1 MKGGI
6 TPPSSS
12 STETIRSESS
22 FSGIC
27 STFALS
33 CLSIPCRLIYH
44 PAVGSF
50 RKITRHGRGE
60 GERRTIVRFFL
71 NDSTGHLR
79 SSLLKRGHAI
89 GRYDSS
95 RFADQERK
103 YLLREDITGKSVAL
117 IASVLPAPESLFDLL
132 ALHRLLLENGA
143 AEITLIIPYLGY
155 ARQDHPGKK
164 GEAGIGVMVA
174 QLLRQTKAAKL
185 IVCDLHSE
193 RIRKAL
199 GRSVLEL
206 SALPLFA
213 EAVAKHPPEVI
224 VAPDG
229 GSISRARRL
238 AKLLAPLPDVAV
250 IDKFRPRPNVAIARH
265 LRGDVR
271 GKSVLIIDD
280 MIDTGGTLVEAVRL
294 LIENGA
300 TAIRIAATHG
310 IFSTGACERL
320 SALPID
326 EILVTNTLPQPR
338 RAKIRCLDIA
348 PLFNPNLT

>member
-1 MKGGI
+1 MK
-6 TPPSSS
+6 
-12 STETIRSESS
+12 S
-22 FSGIC
+22 FL
-27 STFALS
+27 T
-33 CLSIPCRLIYH
+33 
-44 PAVGSF
+44 
-50 RKITRHGRGE
+50 
-60 GERRTIVRFFL
+60 
-71 NDSTGHLR
+71 DSTKHLR
-79 SSLLKRGHAI
+79 SSLVRRGCAI
-89 GRYDSS
+89 GRYTSS
-95 RFADQERK
+95 VFADRERR
-103 YLLREDITGKSVAL
+103 YLLREDITGKSVSL

-229 GSISRARRL
+229 GSVSRARRL

-250 IDKFRPRPNVAIARH
+250 IDKFRQRPNVAVARH
-265 LRGDVR
+265 LRGNVR
-271 GKSVLIIDD
+271 GKDVLIVDD

-310 IFSTGACERL
+310 IFSAGARKRL

-326 EILVTNTLPQPR
+326 EILVTNTLPQAR
-338 RAKIRCLDIA
+338 SAKIRCLDIV
-348 PLFNPNLT
+348 PLLNPNPA